1 MNILNL
7 PPEYERCFAIISE
20 RFRQRLPG
28 VTVRFEKSAAMTVGY
43 DGVEGYIKCDRIN
56 RFARLFGIFIERY
69 NGESFEVR
77 EDAAFETVGC
87 MLDLSF
93 GSAPTVESIF
103 EFCDYAAL
111 LGYSQIWLYMEDM
124 YEIKERPYFGY
135 LRGRYSFDELK
146 AIDDHAYSLGIEAVP
161 CIQTLGHL
169 KNYLCWPEAAAI
181 TEGPAI
187 MPMNL
192 LPDCEQTY
200 EFVEQMIVNSTA
212 PFRSKKIHIGC
223 DETAGLGLGK
233 YLKLNGYSD
242 QFDLYI
248 RHVNRVVE
256 ICKKHCLLPMMW
268 GDMFVSYASKR
279 GDNYDRDAVI
289 SEKIKSSISRD
300 VRVVFWH
307 YGQHIGCEEY
317 MLDKYFELSGSPIFA
332 GGARSWQSPLTDNY
346 FSLKAAEASLSVCKK
361 KGVKD
366 VCLTLWTYVTSIY
379 QTTYLALCHFAELSY
394 GNNAENLR
402 ERFEFLTGASYDAFM
417 KMSNFNDLY
426 DSEEAI
432 AEASYKGSG
441 RGNRY
446 FISDLLLNVL
456 DKDLI
461 DQPRSGYY
469 KKTADFFREYAE
481 DKSEWNYLYGYALA
495 IFDMLG
501 LKCEIAE
508 KLVPAYGRRDRQV
521 LEEIRDILLPG
532 YLEKLE
538 KISRLHSYHKDT
550 YLRPFGTENRDQVY
564 GGMKERAKTAM
575 RRIGMYLDG
584 KVDKIGEL
592 EEQRLPYVGGPLVTV
607 VPKIY
612 Y

>member
-7 PPEYERCFAIISE
+7 PPDYEKCFDIISK
-20 RFRQRLPG
+20 RFCERLPN
-28 VTVRFEKSAAMTVGY
+28 VTVRFEKSACLTVGF

-56 RFARLFGIFIERY
+56 RFARLFGIFIQKY
-69 NGESFEVR
+69 NGERFEVR
-77 EDAAFETVGC
+77 EHANFETVGC

-93 GSAPTVESIF
+93 GSAPTIKSIF
-103 EFCDYAAL
+103 EFCDYASL
-111 LGYSQIWLYMEDM
+111 LGYNQIWLYMEDM
-124 YEIKERPYFGY
+124 YEIRERPYFGY

-146 AIDDHAYSLGIEAVP
+146 AIDDYAYSLGIEAVP

-181 TEGPAI
+181 KEGPDI
-187 MPMNL
+187 MPMIL
-192 LPDCEQTY
+192 LPDCEETY
-200 EFVEQMIVNSTA
+200 DFIEQMIVNSSS
-212 PFRSKKIHIGC
+212 PFRSNKIHIGC
-223 DETAGLGLGK
+223 DETSGLGLGK
-233 YLKLNGYSD
+233 YLKLNGYHD
-242 QFDLYI
+242 QFQLYI
-248 RHVNRVVE
+248 SHVNKVIG
-256 ICKKHCLLPMMW
+256 ICKKLCLSPMMW
-268 GDMFVSYASKR
+268 GDMLASYSSKD
-279 GDNYDRDAVI
+279 GNNFDRDAVI
-289 SEKIKSSISRD
+289 SEKVKNSISGD
-300 VRVVFWH
+300 IGMVFWH

-317 MLDKYFELSGSPIFA
+317 MLDKYFELSDAPIFA

-346 FSLKAAEASLSVCKK
+346 FSLKATEVSLSICKK

-366 VCLTLWTYVTSIY
+366 VFFTLWTYVTSIY

-394 GNNAENLR
+394 SDHAENLR

-426 DSEEAI
+426 DSDEAI
-432 AEASYKGSG
+432 VKASYKGSG
-441 RGNRY
+441 TGNRY

-461 DQPRSGYY
+461 DHPRSDYY
-469 KKTADFFREYAE
+469 KKTADIFREYAE
-481 DKSEWNYLYGYALA
+481 DKSEWNYLYRYALA
-495 IFDMLG
+495 IFDMLV

-508 KLVPAYGRRDRQV
+508 KLVPAYKGSDKQV
-521 LEEIRDILLPG
+521 LGEIREILLPR

-538 KISRLHSYHKDT
+538 DISRLHSYHKDT
-550 YLRPFGTENRDQVY
+550 HLRPFGTENRDQVY

-584 KVDKIGEL
+584 KIEKIGEL
-592 EEQRLPYVGGPLVTV
+592 EEERLPYEGGPLVTI
-607 VPKIY
+607 VPKVY